1 MGTTVTAELNV
12 IQISLHIN
20 TLGILETIM
29 KMYAHLNTK
38 ELSSDHFQVVM
49 KLSTEILTIKN
60 GQISAFLWKI

>member
-1 MGTTVTAELNV
+1 MNSSNGDIQSGTTVTAELNV

-38 ELSSDHFQVVM
+38 NCPQIIS
-49 KLSTEILTIKN
+49 KL
-60 GQISAFLWKI
+60 LWNCQQKF